1 MNNPWLS
8 ITPPEA
14 NLNTIRVDGDS
25 SVDAFWAVDPTGDFL
40 FLVEGLQPDPRVSI
54 PAIDAI
60 QSAVVPNGNSVRLFL
75 KLQDQVD
82 WELFYSL
89 CMDLV
94 RALRGVGPERGLAT
108 VAARLAKWKE
118 FLRSA
123 QGRSLSE
130 ERIRGLLAELL
141 FLEKRLA
148 PRLGWDSAVSAWTG
162 PLGTPQDFSVG
173 SKAVEVKAKLNST
186 RRKVRISSAAQLDSR
201 AGALFLL
208 VTTFGVGN
216 EEDEDSDSLADAVS
230 RIRKIVAGSTEMSER
245 FEDRLLAAGYADA
258 TIYERTLLVPEKE
271 ETFRV
276 VDGFPRIIPGMLPS
290 GVLAVEYDI
299 DLNACASFAASDNW
313 LDC

>member
-8 ITPPEA
+8 IALPEA

-25 SVDAFWAVDPTGDFL
+25 SVDAFWAVDPTGDYL

-54 PAIDAI
+54 PEIDAI
-60 QSAVVPNGNSVRLFL
+60 QSVVVANGITVRLFL
-75 KLQDQVD
+75 KLNDQVD

-123 QGRSLSE
+123 KGRLLSDE
-130 ERIRGLLAELL
+130 SIRGLLAELL

-173 SKAVEVKAKLNST
+173 GKAVEIKAKLNST
-186 RRKVRISSAAQLDSR
+186 RRKVRISSAAQLDSQ

-208 VTTFGVGN
+208 VATFGVGN
-216 EEDEDSDSLADAVS
+216 EGDEYADSLADAVA
-230 RIRKIVAGSTEMSER
+230 RIRAAVTRSTDTSDK
-245 FEDRLLAAGYADA
+245 FEDRLLAAGYVDA
-258 TIYERTLLVPEKE
+258 AIYERTLLVPERE
-271 ETFRV
+271 EIFRV
-276 VDGFPRIIPGMLPS
+276 TDGFPRIIPATLPA
-290 GVLAVEYDI
+290 GVLEAEYDI
-299 DLNACASFAASDNW
+299 DLHACEPFVAPQNW
-313 LDC
+313 LEN